1 MCVSAQGAASGQGA
15 HRRHCA
21 VPPPPGSRMQPTG
34 RFAAFA
40 CPHLP
45 LLAISHLE
53 LRLAAGISGA
63 LQQAEK
69 LLRRLRGHLVHRG
82 AADAGLAL
90 FKSFAALGR
99 DAFQQRGHRAVMQ
112 SDRGAAVS
120 QGVQLS
126 LCNTVQRS
134 QQCNRVRKAAKCT
147 EMHSTGSTHWTA
159 KGAAALAV
167 TQQ

>member
-1 MCVSAQGAASGQGA
+1 M
-15 HRRHCA
+15 
-21 VPPPPGSRMQPTG
+21 PPPPGSRMQPTG
-34 RFAAFA
+34 RFA

-99 DAFQQRGHRAVMQ
+99 DAFSSEGTGP
-112 SDRGAAVS
+112 S
-120 QGVQLS
+120 
-126 LCNTVQRS
+126 C
-134 QQCNRVRKAAKCT
+134 RVIGGLR
-147 EMHSTGSTHWTA
+147 
-159 KGAAALAV
+159 
-167 TQQ
+167 